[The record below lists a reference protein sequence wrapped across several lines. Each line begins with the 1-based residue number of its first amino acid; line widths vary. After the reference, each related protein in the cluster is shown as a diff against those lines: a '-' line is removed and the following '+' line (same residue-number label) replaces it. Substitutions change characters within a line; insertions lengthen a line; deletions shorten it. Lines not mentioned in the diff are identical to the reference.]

1 MRRRNL
7 VVWSS
12 TTGPAGGHSVGWHSV
27 GRHSVG
33 RHSVGGQGAPAFT
46 RPART
51 TRIRRLIRT
60 GALYAVIGLIRLARA
75 VRARRHRLL
84 LLAGTVLTVAGIALP
99 SGMAVIAGMLILLRG
114 VAVALGVSEPR
125 RGLDGAPGGAAG
137 GADFFGFGTRPYPGS
152 PVRTGRRAS

>member
-12 TTGPAGGHSVGWHSV
+12 TTGPAGWHGVGWQGV
-27 GRHSVG
+27 GW
-33 RHSVGGQGAPAFT
+33 QDAPAFA

-60 GALYAVIGLIRLARA
+60 GALYAVIGMIRLARV

-84 LLAGTVLTVAGIALP
+84 LAGTVLTLAGIALP
-99 SGMAVIAGMLILLRG
+99 SGMAVIAGILILLRG
-114 VAVALGVSEPR
+114 VAVILGVSEPR
-125 RGLDGAPGGAAG
+125 RRDGGLGR
-137 GADFFGFGTRPYPGS
+137 ADFFGFGPGPTRAL

>member
-12 TTGPAGGHSVGWHSV
+12 ATGPAGWHGVGWQGV
-27 GRHSVG
+27 GW
-33 RHSVGGQGAPAFT
+33 QAAPAFA

-75 VRARRHRLL
+75 VRTRRHRL

-99 SGMAVIAGMLILLRG
+99 SGMAVIAGILVLLRG
-114 VAVALGVSEPR
+114 VAVTLGVSDPR
-125 RGLDGAPGGAAG
+125 RRLDGAPGWAPG

-152 PVRTGRRAS
+152 SGQNRT

>member
-12 TTGPAGGHSVGWHSV
+12 ATGPAGWHGVSRQGVGWQGV
-27 GRHSVG
+27 GWQS
-33 RHSVGGQGAPAFT
+33 APAFA

-75 VRARRHRLL
+75 VRGRRHRL
-84 LLAGTVLTVAGIALP
+84 LLAGTVLTIAGIALP
-99 SGMAVIAGMLILLRG
+99 SGMAVIAGLLILLRG
-114 VAVALGVSEPR
+114 VAVALGVSESR
-125 RGLDGAPGGAAG
+125 RRLDGVPG
-137 GADFFGFGTRPYPGS
+137 GADFFGFGPGPTRAL

>member
-12 TTGPAGGHSVGWHSV
+12 ATGPAGWHGVGWH
-27 GRHSVG
+27 
-33 RHSVGGQGAPAFT
+33 GAPAFA

-51 TRIRRLIRT
+51 TWIRRLIRT

-75 VRARRHRLL
+75 VRARRYRTL
-84 LLAGTVLTVAGIALP
+84 LLAGTVLTMAGIALP
-99 SGMAVIAGMLILLRG
+99 SGMAVIAGLLILLRG

-125 RGLDGAPGGAAG
+125 RRLDGVPG
-137 GADFFGFGTRPYPGS
+137 GADFFGFGPGPTRAL